1 MRMSLHVCLNSITF
15 HVKQTQLDDSASTD
29 VSTTENVYHS
39 QKLL

>member
-1 MRMSLHVCLNSITF
+1 M
-15 HVKQTQLDDSASTD
+15 QLDDSASTD